1 MSTEN
6 NSDLLFKNSVKILT
20 DLISFKTI
28 SGEDNTAL
36 IDYCDD
42 ILKKL
47 GATSF
52 RTYDDEKKRVNLF
65 ATLKAKSSNNKK
77 PIILSGHT
85 DVVPVSKGWS
95 SDPFTATI
103 KDDKLY
109 GRGSCDMKGFIACT
123 LAYAPIYSKSNL
135 DRDIHFSFTFDEETA
150 CIGAPILIEELKRR
164 NIKDGICIVGEPTN
178 MKIIDAHKGC
188 YEYTTHF
195 RGLAGHSSA
204 PHKGVSAVEYAS
216 KYVNKLMEL
225 RERLKEREPKD
236 SIFDPPHSTLSIGGI
251 FGGIA
256 HNVIADKC
264 HVNWETRPVVKEDGV
279 FLNQEID
286 KYVNEVL
293 LPDMKKI
300 FPNASIEKNIIG
312 EIIGFDRKSKSDAC
326 ELISS
331 LTGDNSR
338 QVVSFGTEAGLF
350 QEIGISTVVCGPG
363 SIEQAHKIDEFI
375 ILDELKKRVKKDSIF
390 DPPHS
395 TLSIGGIKGG
405 IAHNVIADKC
415 SVEWETR
422 PVVKD
427 DGEFVTKEIDKYANE
442 VLLPEM
448 KKVFPDSY
456 IKKEVI
462 GEVVGFN
469 RLDDSEAC
477 EFVSNITGDNSRE
490 VVSFGTEAG
499 LFQELGI
506 STVVC
511 GPGSIEQAHK
521 IDEFIELN
529 EMKKCLKFLEGVK
542 DKSVN

>member
-6 NSDLLFKNSVKILT
+6 NLELLFDNSVKILT
-20 DLISFKTI
+20 DLIGFKTI
-28 SGEDNTAL
+28 SGEDNTSL

-95 SDPFTATI
+95 SDPFTATV
-103 KDDKLY
+103 KGDKLY
-109 GRGSCDMKGFIACT
+109 GRGSCDMKGFIACA
-123 LAYAPIYSKSNL
+123 LAYAPIFSKSNL

-150 CIGAPILIEELKRR
+150 CQGAPILIEELKKRD
-164 NIKDGICIVGEPTN
+164 IKDGICIIGEPTN

-188 YEYTTHF
+188 YEYTTYF
-195 RGLAGHSSA
+195 KGLAGHSSA

-216 KYVNKLMEL
+216 RYVNKLIEL
-225 RERLKEREPKD
+225 REKLKERAPKD
-236 SIFDPPHSTLSIGGI
+236 SIFDPPHSTLSIGGV

-264 HVNWETRPVVKEDGV
+264 HVNWETRPVVKEDGI

-286 KYVNEVL
+286 RYADEVL
-293 LPDMKKI
+293 LPDMKII
-300 FPNASIEKNIIG
+300 FPNASIEKDIIG
-312 EIIGFDRKSKSDAC
+312 EIVGFDREDKSDAC

-375 ILDELKKRVKKDSIF
+375 VLDELKKCLDLL
-390 DPPHS
+390 D
-395 TLSIGGIKGG
+395 GIK
-405 IAHNVIADKC
+405 K
-415 SVEWETR
+415 
-422 PVVKD
+422 
-427 DGEFVTKEIDKYANE
+427 
-442 VLLPEM
+442 
-448 KKVFPDSY
+448 
-456 IKKEVI
+456 
-462 GEVVGFN
+462 
-469 RLDDSEAC
+469 
-477 EFVSNITGDNSRE
+477 NS
-490 VVSFGTEAG
+490 
-499 LFQELGI
+499 I
-506 STVVC
+506 
-511 GPGSIEQAHK
+511 P
-521 IDEFIELN
+521 N
-529 EMKKCLKFLEGVK
+529 
-542 DKSVN
+542 

>member
-1 MSTEN
+1 MSTVN
-6 NSDLLFKNSVKILT
+6 NSDLLFNNSVKILT
-20 DLISFKTI
+20 DLIGFKSI

-65 ATLKAKSSNNKK
+65 ATLKAKNTNNKK

-103 KDDKLY
+103 REDKLY
-109 GRGSCDMKGFIACT
+109 GRGSCDMKGFIACA
-123 LAYAPIYSKSNL
+123 LAYAPIYSKSDL

-150 CIGAPILIEELKRR
+150 CQGAPILIEELKKRG
-164 NIKDGICIVGEPTN
+164 IKNGICIIGEPTN

-188 YEYTTHF
+188 YEYTTYF
-195 RGLAGHSSA
+195 KGLAGHSSA

-216 KYVNKLMEL
+216 RYVNKLIEL
-225 RERLKEREPKD
+225 REKLKERTPKD

-264 HVNWETRPVVKEDGV
+264 HVNWETRPVVKEDAV
-279 FLNQEID
+279 FLNQELD
-286 KYVNEVL
+286 KYANEVL
-293 LPDMKKI
+293 LPEMKKI
-300 FPNASIEKNIIG
+300 FPNASIEKDIIG
-312 EIIGFDRKSKSDAC
+312 EIVGFDREEKSDAC
-326 ELISS
+326 ELISN

-375 ILDELKKRVKKDSIF
+375 VLDELKKCINLLD
-390 DPPHS
+390 
-395 TLSIGGIKGG
+395 GIK
-405 IAHNVIADKC
+405 NN
-415 SVEWETR
+415 SV
-422 PVVKD
+422 P
-427 DGEFVTKEIDKYANE
+427 N
-442 VLLPEM
+442 
-448 KKVFPDSY
+448 
-456 IKKEVI
+456 
-462 GEVVGFN
+462 
-469 RLDDSEAC
+469 
-477 EFVSNITGDNSRE
+477 
-490 VVSFGTEAG
+490 
-499 LFQELGI
+499 
-506 STVVC
+506 
-511 GPGSIEQAHK
+511 
-521 IDEFIELN
+521 
-529 EMKKCLKFLEGVK
+529 
-542 DKSVN
+542 